1 MEKINIKLYLGD
13 ALKILP
19 KINDKVNAIVTDPPY
34 FVLQNTQ
41 EWDNFSN
48 LQEFINFTKTW
59 MEMVYDVAEENASL
73 YVFWSQKYMK
83 EMFNM
88 ETRWELK
95 RMLIWHHPNLAK
107 PTRKMYLWTYDP
119 IFYFT
124 KGKPHFD
131 ANFSSREN
139 VDVFEYPKPQRNWE
153 KNKRYH
159 PASKPVEL
167 LEKLI
172 KVSTKNGDTVLDPFM
187 GAGSTGIAAMNLGRN
202 FIGIEKEEKYFN
214 IAKELINKNN
224 TQGKL
229 QETGISDIYIWQK
242 V

>member
-1 MEKINIKLYLGD
+1 MIEENEANIRLYLGD

-19 KINDKVNAIVTDPPY
+19 TIEAKVDAIVTDPPY
-34 FVLQNTQ
+34 FVLHKTQ
-41 EWDNFSN
+41 EWDNFNS
-48 LQEFINFTKTW
+48 LQEFVDFTRNW

-83 EMFNM
+83 EMFNI

-119 IFYFT
+119 IFYFV

-131 ANFSSREN
+131 ANFSSQEN
-139 VDVFEYPKPQRNWE
+139 VDVLDYSKPQSNWD

-159 PASKPVEL
+159 PASKPVKL

-172 KVSTKNGDTVLDPFM
+172 RVSTVKGDTVLDPFM
-187 GAGSTGIAAMNLGRN
+187 GAGSTAIACINLGRN
-202 FIGIEKEEKYFN
+202 FIGIEKDKRYFN
-214 IAKELINKNN
+214 VARQLINKYR

-229 QETGISDIYIWQK
+229 WEVIER
-242 V
+242 

>member
-1 MEKINIKLYLGD
+1 MIEENEANIRLYLGD

-19 KINDKVNAIVTDPPY
+19 TIEAKVDAIVTDPPY
-34 FVLQNTQ
+34 FVLHKTQ
-41 EWDNFSN
+41 EWDNFNS
-48 LQEFINFTKTW
+48 LQEFVDFTRNW
-59 MEMVYDVAEENASL
+59 MEMVYDVAQENASL

-83 EMFNM
+83 EMFNI

-119 IFYFT
+119 IFYFV
-124 KGKPHFD
+124 KGEPHFD
-131 ANFSSREN
+131 ANFSSQEN
-139 VDVFEYPKPQRNWE
+139 VDVFDYSKPQSNWE

-159 PASKPVEL
+159 PASKPIKL

-172 KVSTKNGDTVLDPFM
+172 KVSTVKGDTVLDPFM
-187 GAGSTGIAAMNLGRN
+187 GAGSTAIACINLGRN
-202 FIGIEKEEKYFN
+202 FIGIEKDKRYFN
-214 IAKELINKNN
+214 VARQLINKYR

-229 QETGISDIYIWQK
+229 WEVIER
-242 V
+242 